1 MACVHETVPLNKIG
15 SRLWVYVDGHS
26 ALKLSLHCSTQRTLS
41 SAARHGQ
48 LEFSTDEIHYFDATQ
63 MDNPAV
69 ASVLLFIYLLFIYL
83 SIYLLRCLIIELEW

>member
-1 MACVHETVPLNKIG
+1 MWTVTPPSSCHFTVLP
-15 SRLWVYVDGHS
+15 R
-26 ALKLSLHCSTQRTLS
+26 RTLS